1 MKATPRPLP
10 RDPVELK
17 VEKLVYGGDGLARQ
31 GGITYFVPLVAPGE
45 TVLAEPVLWRR
56 NFIRARAL
64 RVLEPAAG
72 RVEPPCPYFGLCGG
86 CHYQHLSY
94 ELQLEAKGEI
104 LRETLRRLGGVRWEG
119 PVGMHP
125 SPPFGYRNRAQWKI
139 RPRTS
144 GAGLEL
150 GYYRMGSRS
159 LCAVDQ
165 CALLVPPLAEALQAL
180 GPALA
185 AGDWPRE
192 LEQIEAFATPEGEL
206 LLTLTFETLPGDP
219 GRIIERLRELL
230 PATAGVLL
238 NGLADEQMHLDG
250 PGFVVYQVAG
260 RRFRVGHLSFFQVN
274 RFLLDLLPA
283 LVVGEAAGGL
293 ALDLF
298 AGVGLFTVE
307 LAQRFAQVVAVEA
320 DPAAARDLENN
331 LGAAGARTRAVN
343 ADVAAFLSGWTDRP
357 DLVVL
362 DPPRSGVPPAALQAL
377 ARMAPARIHYL
388 SCDPATLARDL
399 KHLLAAGYRVEEVH
413 LLDMFPQTYHLEA
426 LVRLVRGS

>member
-165 CALLVPPLAEALQAL
+165 CALLVPPLA
-180 GPALA
+180 
-185 AGDWPRE
+185 
-192 LEQIEAFATPEGEL
+192 
-206 LLTLTFETLPGDP
+206 
-219 GRIIERLRELL
+219 
-230 PATAGVLL
+230 
-238 NGLADEQMHLDG
+238 
-250 PGFVVYQVAG
+250 
-260 RRFRVGHLSFFQVN
+260 
-274 RFLLDLLPA
+274 
-283 LVVGEAAGGL
+283 
-293 ALDLF
+293 
-298 AGVGLFTVE
+298 
-307 LAQRFAQVVAVEA
+307 
-320 DPAAARDLENN
+320 
-331 LGAAGARTRAVN
+331 
-343 ADVAAFLSGWTDRP
+343 
-357 DLVVL
+357 
-362 DPPRSGVPPAALQAL
+362 
-377 ARMAPARIHYL
+377 
-388 SCDPATLARDL
+388 
-399 KHLLAAGYRVEEVH
+399 
-413 LLDMFPQTYHLEA
+413 
-426 LVRLVRGS
+426 